1 MARSKKRTIEDLL
14 EDTCGA
20 CHKTFKTLQGLSAHL
35 SMSKTC
41 AWYKKGKLREVFD
54 LEAVYGELQQQE
66 MVADAVELVT

>member
-1 MARSKKRTIEDLL
+1 
-14 EDTCGA
+14 
-20 CHKTFKTLQGLSAHL
+20 
-35 SMSKTC
+35 MSKTC